1 MTRLPDP
8 APADSPGDSSPPPAL
23 ETVLDLRYLQPFTRR
38 PEPLR
43 HLVQTFLDS
52 SEPIPHRLA
61 LASARHDHPQV
72 RELLHELHGAAQ
84 GVGARPLESTCQR
97 LLARSPTSLEDRS
110 TPVAAE
116 IAAAL
121 QTTRAAFAR
130 FLRGLPPAPEPASG
144 RPPVPTT
151 LLILEDSA
159 TLRALLRQLL
169 AEDYH
174 LIEAQDGRA
183 TLALCTSATPPDLL
197 LVDLNLGAPSGQQN
211 DLSGL
216 DVVRQLKGAIPCVV
230 LTVDRSRETRRAAI
244 HAGAWAYLIKPPEP
258 DTLHAALET
267 ALACARDAA
276 RAAAQRVND
285 VATGLLM
292 AHHHLGEDEARALL
306 KDLASTDRRPVRD
319 VAEALIG
326 AQQLHGRIARLAGR
340 NPPSHPKA
348 REG

>member
-8 APADSPGDSSPPPAL
+8 DPAGSPGDSSPPPAL
-23 ETVLDLRYLQPFTRR
+23 ETVLDLLYLQPFTRR
-38 PEPLR
+38 PGPLR

-52 SEPIPHRLA
+52 SAPIPHRLA

-72 RELLHELHGAAQ
+72 QELLHELHGAAQ
-84 GVGARPLESTCQR
+84 GVGARLLESTCQR

-110 TPVAAE
+110 TAVAAE

-121 QTTRAAFAR
+121 QPTRAAFAQ
-130 FLRGLPPAPEPASG
+130 FLDGLPPASEPASG
-144 RPPVPTT
+144 RPPAPTT
-151 LLILEDSA
+151 LLVLEDSA
-159 TLRALLRQLL
+159 TLRALLRNLL
-169 AEDYH
+169 ADDYR
-174 LIEAQDGRA
+174 LIEADTGRA
-183 TLALCTSATPPDLL
+183 ALAACAGEPPPDLL
-197 LVDLNLGAPSGQQN
+197 LADLNLGASSGQEN

-216 DVVRQLKGAIPCVV
+216 DVVRRLKGAIPCVV

-244 HAGAWAYLIKPPEP
+244 QAGAWAYLIKPPES
-258 DTLHAALET
+258 DALHAALET
-267 ALACARDAA
+267 ALARARDAA

-292 AHHHLGEDEARALL
+292 AHHHLDVDEARALL
-306 KDLASTDRRPVRD
+306 KALASDDRRPVRD

-340 NPPSHPKA
+340 KTHLPPESA
-348 REG
+348 